1 MSHGT
6 EHHVEEAHHAEHAS
20 HDEFTKRVAMTMAIV
35 AAALAFVTLLS
46 HRAHN
51 ETIQNQ
57 IKSNDHLTEASDKWG
72 YYQAKKNRQYMLE
85 ADARML
91 ALLAKDANQPDAAKR
106 TDTVLAE
113 WDKSATKY
121 KEESADLEKEARE
134 LTAESKKDEH
144 TAHVTHLKGNL
155 FDLGE
160 LGIELALVLCSI
172 AVLTKRSPFWL
183 TGITIGTVGFAVA
196 MGAFV
201 RPLVELSETFFHL
214 FES

>member
-20 HDEFTKRVAMTMAIV
+20 HDDFTKRVAMTMAIV

-51 ETIQNQ
+51 ETIQYQ

-72 YYQAKKNRQYMLE
+72 YFQAKKNRAYMLE
-85 ADARML
+85 ADAKML
-91 ALLAKDANQPDAAKR
+91 GLLAKDVGQPNASK
-106 TDTVLAE
+106 TVIEE
-113 WDKSATKY
+113 WNKSATKY
-121 KEESADLEKEARE
+121 KEESDDLEKEARE
-134 LTAESKKDEH
+134 LTAEAKNDEH

-160 LGIELALVLCSI
+160 LGIEFALVLCSI

-183 TGITIGTVGFAVA
+183 TGIAVGVVGFLVA
-196 MGAFV
+196 LCAFV